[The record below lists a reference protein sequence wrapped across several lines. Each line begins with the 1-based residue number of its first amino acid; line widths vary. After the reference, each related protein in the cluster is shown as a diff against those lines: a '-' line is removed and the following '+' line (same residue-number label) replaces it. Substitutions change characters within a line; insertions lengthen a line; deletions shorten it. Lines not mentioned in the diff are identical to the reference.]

1 MDKQKILII
10 FGAAWVSAALLTW
23 IFIAK
28 THCPKI
34 AATRKI
40 VAAARDLPIGT
51 RIRKIDIKQIEA
63 LEKDLPKGA
72 LFQDKDALDRAL
84 LFPVSANEP
93 LTNFKLAAIG
103 GAEGVPASI
112 DAGMRAI
119 SVQINDSS
127 GVAGLIQPNSRV
139 DV

>member
-84 LFPVSANEP
+84 LFPVSANEA
-93 LTNFKLAAIG
+93 LTNFKQISRTRAGCLHACNLQRPVNGRVAPFVR
-103 GAEGVPASI
+103 VP
-112 DAGMRAI
+112 GRF
-119 SVQINDSS
+119 
-127 GVAGLIQPNSRV
+127 
-139 DV
+139 